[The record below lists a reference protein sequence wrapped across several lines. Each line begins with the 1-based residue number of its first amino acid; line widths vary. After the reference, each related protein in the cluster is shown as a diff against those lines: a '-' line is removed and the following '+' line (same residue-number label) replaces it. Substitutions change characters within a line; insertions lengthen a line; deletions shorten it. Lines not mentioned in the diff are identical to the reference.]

1 MRRTADCSK
10 SDRRGFMARVAAG
23 LGATV
28 VANSGSAQAASAQT
42 RPMVSLTVI
51 YPNRAG
57 ARFDLAYYR
66 ASHIPLVVKVMK
78 AVNVILVEGVP
89 MGEAAPPYAMIAHI
103 QFDSMETLQSAVAN
117 PAMAD
122 VRADVARFTDITPT
136 IMFGRSV

>member
-1 MRRTADCSK
+1 
-10 SDRRGFMARVAAG
+10 MARVAAG

-42 RPMVSLTVI
+42 RPMVSLTV
-51 YPNRAG
+51 
-57 ARFDLAYYR
+57 
-66 ASHIPLVVKVMK
+66 
-78 AVNVILVEGVP
+78 
-89 MGEAAPPYAMIAHI
+89 
-103 QFDSMETLQSAVAN
+103 METLQSAVAN